1 MPIAARWALVVLLSS
16 AFQSGA
22 GGAEPRPFGGTCLE
36 RLPALA
42 VQDQDARWQDFRS
55 EVLEGHLVAVNFV
68 FTRCQGI
75 CPVLG
80 AQFAELERALH
91 DAGTGVQLLSISLDP
106 GYDSAERLAQWG
118 ERLGRKSGWTLL
130 TGEVESVQRLLRALG
145 MGAGDPWSHAP
156 VTWLI
161 DARQPGAPPR
171 CERLAGLRTPSELT
185 DLLTTRWEHPP
196 R

>member
-1 MPIAARWALVVLLSS
+1 MQMSARWPLVVLWSS
-16 AFQSGA
+16 AFLCEPGTA
-22 GGAEPRPFGGTCLE
+22 GPQPFDQTCLE

-55 EVLEGHLVAVNFV
+55 EVLAGHLVAVNFV

-80 AQFAELERALH
+80 AQFAELEGALH
-91 DAGTGVQLLSISLDP
+91 DAGTRVQLLSISLDP
-106 GYDSAERLAQWG
+106 GHDSADRLAQWG
-118 ERLGRKSGWTLL
+118 ARLGRGPGWTLL
-130 TGEVESVQRLLRALG
+130 TGEVETVQRLLRALG
-145 MGAGDPWSHAP
+145 MGAGDPWSHPP

-171 CERLAGLRTPSELT
+171 CERLAGMRTPAELAG
-185 DLLTTRWEHPP
+185 LLTARWARTPQ
-196 R
+196 